1 MPKHIL
7 SYFLVLIRYRKIN
20 NLIFAEY
27 LKKRMSDIKVKQVL
41 NSSDLELFIK
51 FPMELYKGNPYYV
64 PPLINEEK
72 SIWVKEENPALQY
85 SEAAQ
90 FLAYKGENIVGRIAV
105 MINHKEEKDLGIRK
119 VRFGWLDFIND
130 IEVSKLLINTAIEY
144 AKSKGISKIEG
155 PMGFTNLDKAGMLTK
170 GFDKLATMI
179 GIYNYDYYP
188 KHMEQ
193 LGLVKEKEWVEFEI
207 NFPDTLPDKVEKF
220 SNLIAEKYELKLV
233 KFKSKKDILPLV
245 EPMFKLLDDT
255 YKHLSTYT
263 PITQEQI
270 KHYKEKY
277 FKFIDKDYIVCIK
290 DKYGSLI
297 SFAIT
302 MPSYSKALQKAKG
315 KLFPF
320 GWWHLLNAGKKND
333 RANFYLI
340 GIHPQYQ
347 KRGITAII
355 FKEIYETFKKKGVK
369 FLETNPELE
378 ENASIQALWQD
389 YHPTNHKRRRTYSL
403 EIK

>member
-1 MPKHIL
+1 
-7 SYFLVLIRYRKIN
+7 
-20 NLIFAEY
+20 
-27 LKKRMSDIKVKQVL
+27 MSDIKVKQVL

-72 SIWVKEENPALQY
+72 SIWMKEENPALQY

-105 MINHKEEKDLGIRK
+105 MINHKEEKELGIRK

-130 IEVSKLLINTAIEY
+130 IEVSKSLINTAIEY

-179 GIYNYDYYP
+179 GIYNFDYYP

-220 SNLIAEKYELKLV
+220 SKLIAEKYELELV
-233 KFKSKKDILPLV
+233 KFKAKKDILPLV
-245 EPMFKLLDDT
+245 DSMFKLLDDT
-255 YKHLSTYT
+255 YKNLSTYT
-263 PITQEQI
+263 PITEEQI

-290 DKYGSLI
+290 DKSGSLI

-315 KLFPF
+315 RLFPF

-347 KRGITAII
+347 KRGVTAII

-389 YHPTNHKRRRTYSL
+389 YNPINHKRRRTYSL

>member
-1 MPKHIL
+1 
-7 SYFLVLIRYRKIN
+7 
-20 NLIFAEY
+20 
-27 LKKRMSDIKVKQVL
+27 MSDIKVKQVL

-72 SIWVKEENPALQY
+72 SIWMKEENPALQY

-105 MINHKEEKDLGIRK
+105 MINHKEEKELGIRK
-119 VRFGWLDFIND
+119 VRFGWLDFIDD
-130 IEVSKLLINTAIEY
+130 IEVSKSLINTAIEY

-220 SNLIAEKYELKLV
+220 SNLIAEKYELELV

-347 KRGITAII
+347 KRGVTAII

>member
-1 MPKHIL
+1 
-7 SYFLVLIRYRKIN
+7 
-20 NLIFAEY
+20 
-27 LKKRMSDIKVKQVL
+27 MSDIKVKQVL

-90 FLAYKGENIVGRIAV
+90 FLAYKGKNIVGRIAV
-105 MINHKEEKDLGIRK
+105 MINHKEEKELGIRK

-179 GIYNYDYYP
+179 GIYNFDYYP

-220 SNLIAEKYELKLV
+220 SRLIAEKYELELV
-233 KFKSKKDILPLV
+233 KFKAKKDILPLV
-245 EPMFKLLDDT
+245 DSMFKLLDDT
-255 YKHLSTYT
+255 YKNLSTYT
-263 PITQEQI
+263 PITEEQI

-290 DKYGSLI
+290 DKSGSLI

-347 KRGITAII
+347 KRGVTAII
-355 FKEIYETFKKKGVK
+355 FKKIYETFKKKGVK

-389 YHPTNHKRRRTYSL
+389 YNPINHKRRRTYSL

>member
-1 MPKHIL
+1 
-7 SYFLVLIRYRKIN
+7 
-20 NLIFAEY
+20 
-27 LKKRMSDIKVKQVL
+27 MSDIKVKQVL

-51 FPMELYKGNPYYV
+51 FPMKLYKGNPYYV

-90 FLAYKGENIVGRIAV
+90 FLAYKGKNIVGRIAV

-119 VRFGWLDFIND
+119 VRFGWLDFIDD
-130 IEVSKLLINTAIEY
+130 IEVSKALIDTAIEY

-220 SNLIAEKYELKLV
+220 SNLIAEKYELELV

-320 GWWHLLNAGKKND
+320 GWWYLLNAGKKND

-347 KRGITAII
+347 KRGVTAII

>member
-1 MPKHIL
+1 
-7 SYFLVLIRYRKIN
+7 
-20 NLIFAEY
+20 
-27 LKKRMSDIKVKQVL
+27 MSDIKVKQVL

-51 FPMELYKGNPYYV
+51 FPTELYKGNPYYV

-90 FLAYKGENIVGRIAV
+90 FLAYKGKNIVGRIAV
-105 MINHKEEKDLGIRK
+105 MINHKEEKELGIRK
-119 VRFGWLDFIND
+119 VRFGWLDFIDD
-130 IEVSKLLINTAIEY
+130 IEVSKALINTAIEY

-179 GIYNYDYYP
+179 GIYNFDYYP

-220 SNLIAEKYELKLV
+220 SNLIAEKYELELV

-389 YHPTNHKRRRTYSL
+389 YHTTNHKRRRTYSL

>member
-1 MPKHIL
+1 
-7 SYFLVLIRYRKIN
+7 
-20 NLIFAEY
+20 
-27 LKKRMSDIKVKQVL
+27 MSNIKVKQVL

-72 SIWVKEENPALQY
+72 SIWMKEENPALQY

-105 MINHKEEKDLGIRK
+105 MINHKEEKELGIRK

-130 IEVSKLLINTAIEY
+130 IEVSKSLINTAIEY

-179 GIYNYDYYP
+179 GIYNFDYYP

-220 SNLIAEKYELKLV
+220 SRLIAEKYELELV
-233 KFKSKKDILPLV
+233 KFKAKKDILPLV
-245 EPMFKLLDDT
+245 DSMFKLLNDT
-255 YKHLSTYT
+255 YKNLSTYT
-263 PITQEQI
+263 PITEEQI

-277 FKFIDKDYIVCIK
+277 FKFIDKDYIICIK
-290 DKYGSLI
+290 DKSGSLI

-347 KRGITAII
+347 KRGVTAII

>member
-1 MPKHIL
+1 
-7 SYFLVLIRYRKIN
+7 LVLIRYRKIN

-90 FLAYKGENIVGRIAV
+90 FLAYRGKNIVGRIAV
-105 MINHKEEKDLGIRK
+105 MINHKEEKELGIRK
-119 VRFGWLDFIND
+119 VRFGWLDFIDD
-130 IEVSKLLINTAIEY
+130 IEVSKTLIDTAIEY

-179 GIYNYDYYP
+179 GIYNFDYYP

-220 SNLIAEKYELKLV
+220 SNLIAEKYELELV

>member
-1 MPKHIL
+1 
-7 SYFLVLIRYRKIN
+7 
-20 NLIFAEY
+20 
-27 LKKRMSDIKVKQVL
+27 MSDIKVKQVL

-72 SIWVKEENPALQY
+72 SIWMKEENPALQY

-90 FLAYKGENIVGRIAV
+90 FLAYKGKNIVGRIAV
-105 MINHKEEKDLGIRK
+105 MINHKEEKELGIRK
-119 VRFGWLDFIND
+119 VRFGWLDFIDD
-130 IEVSKLLINTAIEY
+130 IEVSKSLINTAIEY

-179 GIYNYDYYP
+179 GIYNFDYYP

-220 SNLIAEKYELKLV
+220 SRLIAEKYELELV
-233 KFKSKKDILPLV
+233 KFKAKKDILPLV
-245 EPMFKLLDDT
+245 DSMFKLLDDT
-255 YKHLSTYT
+255 YKNLSTYT
-263 PITQEQI
+263 PITEEQI

-290 DKYGSLI
+290 DKSSSLI

-347 KRGITAII
+347 KRGVTAII

-389 YHPTNHKRRRTYSL
+389 YNPINHKRRRTYSL

>member
-1 MPKHIL
+1 
-7 SYFLVLIRYRKIN
+7 
-20 NLIFAEY
+20 
-27 LKKRMSDIKVKQVL
+27 MSDIKVKQVL

-72 SIWVKEENPALQY
+72 SIWMKEENPALQY

-105 MINHKEEKDLGIRK
+105 MINHKEEKELGIRK

-130 IEVSKLLINTAIEY
+130 IEVSKSLINTAIEY

-179 GIYNYDYYP
+179 GIYNFDYYP

-207 NFPDTLPDKVEKF
+207 NFPDTLSDKVEKF
-220 SNLIAEKYELKLV
+220 SKLIAEKYELELV
-233 KFKSKKDILPLV
+233 KFKAKKDILPLV
-245 EPMFKLLDDT
+245 DSMFKLLDDT
-255 YKHLSTYT
+255 YKNLSTYT
-263 PITQEQI
+263 PITEEQI

-290 DKYGSLI
+290 DKSGSLI

-347 KRGITAII
+347 KRGVTAII

>member
-1 MPKHIL
+1 
-7 SYFLVLIRYRKIN
+7 
-20 NLIFAEY
+20 
-27 LKKRMSDIKVKQVL
+27 MSDIKVKQVL

-105 MINHKEEKDLGIRK
+105 MINHKEEKELGIRK
-119 VRFGWLDFIND
+119 VRFGWLDFIDD
-130 IEVSKLLINTAIEY
+130 IEVSKTLIDTAIEY

-179 GIYNYDYYP
+179 GIYNFDYYP

-220 SNLIAEKYELKLV
+220 SNLIAEKYELELV

-347 KRGITAII
+347 KRGVTAII

>member
-1 MPKHIL
+1 
-7 SYFLVLIRYRKIN
+7 
-20 NLIFAEY
+20 
-27 LKKRMSDIKVKQVL
+27 MSDIKVKQVL

-105 MINHKEEKDLGIRK
+105 MINHKEEKELGIRK

-130 IEVSKLLINTAIEY
+130 IEVSKSLINTAIEY

-179 GIYNYDYYP
+179 GIYNFDYYP

-207 NFPDTLPDKVEKF
+207 NFPDTLSDKVEKF
-220 SNLIAEKYELKLV
+220 SRLIAEKYELELV
-233 KFKSKKDILPLV
+233 KFKAKKDILPLV
-245 EPMFKLLDDT
+245 DSMFKLLDDT
-255 YKHLSTYT
+255 YKNLSTYT
-263 PITQEQI
+263 PITEEQI

-290 DKYGSLI
+290 DKSGSLI

-302 MPSYSKALQKAKG
+302 MPSYAKALQKAKG

-347 KRGITAII
+347 KRGVTAII

-389 YHPTNHKRRRTYSL
+389 YNPINHKRRRTYSL

>member
-1 MPKHIL
+1 
-7 SYFLVLIRYRKIN
+7 
-20 NLIFAEY
+20 
-27 LKKRMSDIKVKQVL
+27 MSNIKVKQVL

-72 SIWVKEENPALQY
+72 SIWMKEENPALQY

-105 MINHKEEKDLGIRK
+105 MINHKEEKELGIRK
-119 VRFGWLDFIND
+119 VRFGWLDFIDD
-130 IEVSKLLINTAIEY
+130 IEVSKSLINTAIEY

-179 GIYNYDYYP
+179 GIYNFDYYP

-220 SNLIAEKYELKLV
+220 SRLIAEKYELELV
-233 KFKSKKDILPLV
+233 KFKAKKDILPLV
-245 EPMFKLLDDT
+245 DSMFKLLDDT
-255 YKHLSTYT
+255 YKNLSTYT
-263 PITQEQI
+263 PITEEQI

-290 DKYGSLI
+290 DKSGSLI

-315 KLFPF
+315 RLFPF

-347 KRGITAII
+347 KRGVTAII

-389 YHPTNHKRRRTYSL
+389 YNPINHKRRRTYSL

>member
-1 MPKHIL
+1 
-7 SYFLVLIRYRKIN
+7 
-20 NLIFAEY
+20 
-27 LKKRMSDIKVKQVL
+27 MSDIKVKQVL

-72 SIWVKEENPALQY
+72 SIWMKEENPALQY

-105 MINHKEEKDLGIRK
+105 MINHKEEKELGIRK
-119 VRFGWLDFIND
+119 VRFGWLDFIDD
-130 IEVSKLLINTAIEY
+130 IEVSKTLINTAIEY

-179 GIYNYDYYP
+179 GIYNFDYYP

-220 SNLIAEKYELKLV
+220 SNLIAEKYELELV

-290 DKYGSLI
+290 DRYGSLI

>member
-1 MPKHIL
+1 
-7 SYFLVLIRYRKIN
+7 
-20 NLIFAEY
+20 
-27 LKKRMSDIKVKQVL
+27 MSDIKVKQVL

-90 FLAYKGENIVGRIAV
+90 FLAYKGKNIVGRIAV
-105 MINHKEEKDLGIRK
+105 MINHKEEKELGIRK
-119 VRFGWLDFIND
+119 VRFGWLDFIDD
-130 IEVSKLLINTAIEY
+130 IEVSKALIDTAIEY

-155 PMGFTNLDKAGMLTK
+155 PMGFTNLDKAGMLTN

-179 GIYNYDYYP
+179 GIYNFDYYP

-220 SNLIAEKYELKLV
+220 SKLIAEKYELELV

-290 DKYGSLI
+290 DRYGSLV

-347 KRGITAII
+347 KRGVTAII

>member
-1 MPKHIL
+1 
-7 SYFLVLIRYRKIN
+7 
-20 NLIFAEY
+20 
-27 LKKRMSDIKVKQVL
+27 MSDIKVKQVL

-105 MINHKEEKDLGIRK
+105 MINHKEEKELGIRK
-119 VRFGWLDFIND
+119 VRFGWLDFIDD
-130 IEVSKLLINTAIEY
+130 IEVSKSLINTAIEH

-179 GIYNYDYYP
+179 GIYNFDYYP

-220 SNLIAEKYELKLV
+220 SNLIAEKYELELV

-347 KRGITAII
+347 KRGVTAII

-389 YHPTNHKRRRTYSL
+389 YNPINHKRRRTYSL

>member
-1 MPKHIL
+1 
-7 SYFLVLIRYRKIN
+7 
-20 NLIFAEY
+20 
-27 LKKRMSDIKVKQVL
+27 MSDIKVKQVL

-72 SIWVKEENPALQY
+72 SIWMKEENPALQY

-90 FLAYKGENIVGRIAV
+90 FLAYIGENIVGRIAV
-105 MINHKEEKDLGIRK
+105 MINHKEEKELGIRK

-130 IEVSKLLINTAIEY
+130 IEVSKSLINTAIEY

-179 GIYNYDYYP
+179 GIYNFDYYP

-207 NFPDTLPDKVEKF
+207 NFPDILPDKVEKF
-220 SNLIAEKYELKLV
+220 SKLIAEKYELELV
-233 KFKSKKDILPLV
+233 KFKAKKDILPLV
-245 EPMFKLLDDT
+245 DSMFKLLDDT
-255 YKHLSTYT
+255 YKNLSTYT
-263 PITQEQI
+263 PITEEQI

-290 DKYGSLI
+290 DKSGSLI

-347 KRGITAII
+347 KRGVTAII

-389 YHPTNHKRRRTYSL
+389 YNPINHKRRRTYSL